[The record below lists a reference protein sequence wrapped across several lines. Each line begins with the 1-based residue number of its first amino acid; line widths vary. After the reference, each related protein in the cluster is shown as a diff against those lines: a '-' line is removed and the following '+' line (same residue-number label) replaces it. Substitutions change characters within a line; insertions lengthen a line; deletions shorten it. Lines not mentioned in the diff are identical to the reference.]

1 MVAVFFSIQV
11 AHASIVRGIIIEMD
25 NMEGQITVGP
35 AGLAANVP
43 IQIFPEA
50 GGYVASCM
58 PLGVASQGDTR
69 EEAEENLKGALGL
82 FFEELIR
89 AGSLDDVLAECG
101 WAKLA
106 TGPETLERFAPPRVE
121 SRTVEVTVPPAA

>member
-50 GGYVASCM
+50 GGYAASCA
-58 PLGVASQGDTR
+58 PLGVTSQGDTR

-89 AGSLDDVLAECG
+89 AGSLDDVLMECG

-106 TGPETLERFAPPRVE
+106 AGPETLERFAPPRVE
-121 SRTVEVTVPPAA
+121 SRAVEVTVPPAA